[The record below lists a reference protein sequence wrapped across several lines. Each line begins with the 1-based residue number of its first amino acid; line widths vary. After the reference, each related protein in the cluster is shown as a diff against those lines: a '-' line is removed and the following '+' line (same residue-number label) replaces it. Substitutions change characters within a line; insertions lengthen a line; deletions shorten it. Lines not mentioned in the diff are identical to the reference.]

1 MILRLLNFLVIGVL
15 VFAAAYVYRIKFDAT
30 VQAEKLAKLRS
41 EVRHERDEIA
51 ALRAQWGQLDN
62 PDRIETLAKRYLQL
76 KADRADAIRHARSSA
91 GSSAAARRRT
101 RRRARSDRRHHREL
115 GRTDDDRKHSGRA
128 EARKHCAAAGCN
140 ATADKR
146 SAPRMS
152 VTANILPVKPPEPW
166 RRRFV
171 RKMLY
176 GSNID
181 RGAKARARIV
191 LAILAFA
198 AVYAIIA
205 VRLMMFAIVS
215 NSHTAHRVVSED
227 AIATARP
234 DILDRNGEVL
244 ATDVRVPSLYA
255 EPRRLI
261 DVDEATELLTA
272 DLPDVNA
279 KELRDR
285 LASKR
290 GFVWLKRDI
299 TPEQQREIYRQ
310 GLPGI
315 GFLNENKRDYPN
327 GDEVSHLLGRVDID
341 NQGIAGI
348 EKWLD
353 GQGLMALHMAGLASD
368 RLQTPVQLALD
379 LRVQHAL
386 RDELVAARAKFHT
399 IAAAG
404 VVLNVRTGEIVAMV
418 SEPDFDPNDP
428 QDPHDE
434 TLINRLTT
442 GVYEMGST
450 FKAFTVAMALDSGK
464 ATLKS
469 TFDAHNPLHY
479 GKFEIHDF
487 EPMQRALTVPEI
499 FTYSSN
505 IGAAHIAMAM
515 GIDAHKAFLKKMGQL
530 DRLRTELPES
540 AEPIVPKHWSE
551 LNTMTIAFGHGMS
564 VAPLQA
570 VMGVAALMNG
580 GILIPP
586 TFLKR
591 SEAEAQA
598 LGTRV
603 IKPETS
609 LMMRYLMRLNVEKGT
624 ASKADVPGYYI
635 GGKTGTAD
643 KVVFGRYSKTKV
655 LTDFMAVMPADQPRY
670 LVLIMLDEPQAL
682 PETHGFKTSGWNA
695 VPTGGAVVARIA
707 PLLGIQPRMDLPPAD
722 QLILASLKENR

>member
-1 MILRLLNFLVIGVL
+1 MNAL
-15 VFAAAYVYRIKFDAT
+15 AET
-30 VQAEKLAKLRS
+30 V
-41 EVRHERDEIA
+41 
-51 ALRAQWGQLDN
+51 
-62 PDRIETLAKRYLQL
+62 
-76 KADRADAIRHARSSA
+76 SSVPA
-91 GSSAAARRRT
+91 
-101 RRRARSDRRHHREL
+101 
-115 GRTDDDRKHSGRA
+115 
-128 EARKHCAAAGCN
+128 
-140 ATADKR
+140 
-146 SAPRMS
+146 
-152 VTANILPVKPPEPW
+152 EPW
-166 RRRFV
+166 RRRLI
-171 RKMLY
+171 RRLLY
-176 GSNID
+176 GRDNN
-181 RGAKARARIV
+181 RGAKARARIG
-191 LAILAFA
+191 LAIIAFA

-205 VRLMMFAIVS
+205 VRLVMFAAVS
-215 NSHTAHRVVSED
+215 DSRINHRVVSGD

-261 DVDEATELLTA
+261 DVDEAEELLTA
-272 DLPDVNA
+272 DLPDLDGT
-279 KELRDR
+279 ELRER
-285 LASKR
+285 LSSKR

-299 TPEQQREIYRQ
+299 TPDQQREIYRQ

-327 GDEVSHLLGRVDID
+327 GAEVSHLLGHVNID

-353 GQGLMALHMAGLASD
+353 GQGLAALHLAGLATD
-368 RLQTPVQLALD
+368 RLQNPVQLAVD

-386 RDELVAARAKFHT
+386 RDELVAARTKFSAL
-399 IAAAG
+399 AAAG
-404 VVLNVRTGEIVAMV
+404 LVLNVRTGEIVAMV
-418 SEPDFDPNDP
+418 SEPDYDPNNPHEALDP
-428 QDPHDE
+428 
-434 TLINRLTT
+434 TRINRLTT

-464 ATLKS
+464 VTLNSK
-469 TFDAHNPLHY
+469 FDAHNPLHY
-479 GKFEIHDF
+479 GKFDIHDF
-487 EPMQRALTVPEI
+487 EPQQRFLTVPEV

-505 IGAAHIAMAM
+505 IGAARIAMAM
-515 GIDAHKAFLKKMGQL
+515 GVDAHKAFLKKMGQL

-540 AEPIVPKHWSE
+540 AEPIVPKRWSE
-551 LNTMTIAFGHGMS
+551 LNTITIAFGHGLS

-580 GILIPP
+580 GTLLPP

-603 IKPETS
+603 VKPATS
-609 LMMRYLMRLNVEKGT
+609 ELMRYLMRLNVEKGT

-655 LTDFMAVMPADQPRY
+655 LTDFMAVLPADQPRY
-670 LVLIMLDEPQAL
+670 LLLVMLDEPHAT
-682 PETHGFKTSGWNA
+682 PETHGFTTSGWNA
-695 VPTGGAVVARIA
+695 VPTGGAIVARIA
-707 PLLGIQPRMDLPPAD
+707 PLLGIEPRLDLPPAD